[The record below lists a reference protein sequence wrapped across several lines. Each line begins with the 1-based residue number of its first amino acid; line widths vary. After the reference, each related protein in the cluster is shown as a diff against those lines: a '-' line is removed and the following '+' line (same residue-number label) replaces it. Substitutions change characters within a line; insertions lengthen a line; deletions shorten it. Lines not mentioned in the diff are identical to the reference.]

1 MWERWDT
8 IVYPKGIVT
17 DHGVLL
23 RDGDDAAMLE
33 SFLAVSGELFLD
45 GIDKRMPNNPE
56 DEELV
61 VARCLNIYLHSYKKK
76 LQSCDIVSTTSGISQ
91 MIYSVEQIFNQ
102 LQHRLIGHISTS
114 DRTCYSSKEWSSQK
128 LILVCFQYP
137 LYLALYVITMYQIFH
152 KCRLWRVGRRIL
164 FILYRQSS
172 INVQTED
179 VLLDRFLCL
188 PSLFCALCT
197 KLMLLANSL
206 NRIAVQ

>member
-1 MWERWDT
+1 M
-8 IVYPKGIVT
+8 GINEQIT
-17 DHGVLL
+17 ND
-23 RDGDDAAMLE
+23 
-33 SFLAVSGELFLD
+33 
-45 GIDKRMPNNPE
+45 PE

-61 VARCLNIYLHSYKKK
+61 VARCLSIYLRSYKKK
-76 LQSCDIVSTTSGISQ
+76 LQSCDIATSQ
-91 MIYSVEQIFNQ
+91 MVYSVEQIFNQ

-114 DRTCYSSKEWSSQK
+114 NRTCYSRKEWSSQK

-137 LYLALYVITMYQIFH
+137 LYFSIVCDHYVYIFH
-152 KCRLWRVGRRIL
+152 TCRLWRVGRRIL
-164 FILYRQSS
+164 FTLYRQSL